1 LQQSIAQV
9 LRKVEG
15 QNAGALLCRN
25 FCGKLFC
32 DGCDGTTKLRRLS
45 CMNAT
50 ARVCGATQE
59 KQMNKSKLAGSAMI
73 VVAALMGAAAF
84 AQDAGLVP
92 MQAKHG
98 FDIVAMD
105 ADKDGKVTKA
115 EADAFHAAKVKAADT
130 NADGKLSAEELAA
143 MQAAMM
149 QARMADRAAAM
160 VTKLDTD
167 KDGFLS
173 EAELAAAPMRGKMFD
188 KMDADGDGAVTQAEV
203 DAMQDMRGKGHGKGH
218 GKHGGHGKGG
228 HDMGDMMDGADQG
241 N

>member
-1 LQQSIAQV
+1 MWGCCFVAIYGL
-9 LRKVEG
+9 
-15 QNAGALLCRN
+15 
-25 FCGKLFC
+25 KLFC
-32 DGCDGTTKLRRLS
+32 GLRDGTTKLRRLS
-45 CMNAT
+45 CMNTT
-50 ARVCGATQE
+50 ARAEGDIQE
-59 KQMNKSKLAGSAMI
+59 KQMNKSKLAGSALI

-92 MQAKHG
+92 MKAKHG
-98 FDIVAMD
+98 FDIAAMD
-105 ADKDGKVTKA
+105 TDKDGKVTKV
-115 EADAFHAAKVKAADT
+115 EMDAFHAAKVKAADT

-143 MQAAMM
+143 MQASAM

-173 EAELAAAPMRGKMFD
+173 EAELAARPMHGMMFD
-188 KMDADGDGAVTQAEV
+188 KIDADKDGAVTQAEV
-203 DAMQDMRGKGHGKGH
+203 DAMQDMRGNGHGKGHGKGH
-218 GKHGGHGKGG
+218 GRHGKGG